1 MSRLGRG
8 AAAIL
13 LRMGIDAV
21 PALDDEVR
29 DRLGRRYGIEI
40 DSWLEGVPPL
50 LSDLA
55 ERWQLAQLALVRRG
69 TVSLVVSCR
78 RSDGRPAVLKVS
90 PDVARIN
97 STLKSIDQTTST
109 LAAERDDLRT
119 LIREAAAASKQ
130 LNQTLAGANQL
141 VNGPGRQT
149 LDRAAAAMASLQKTT
164 QTLNELLTENQ
175 GSLQSGL
182 RGVDQ
187 IGPALRE
194 LRSTLR
200 DIHQIT
206 SQLQANPAGYLLGR
220 DHATEFTPKH

>member
-1 MSRLGRG
+1 LSALLASGSDVVTSING
-8 AAAIL
+8 IL
-13 LRMGIDAV
+13 
-21 PALDDEVR
+21 
-29 DRLGRRYGIEI
+29 DRLGKII
-40 DSWLEGVPPL
+40 SQQNV
-50 LSDLA
+50 
-55 ERWQLAQLALVRRG
+55 
-69 TVSLVVSCR
+69 T
-78 RSDGRPAVLKVS
+78 
-90 PDVARIN
+90 RIN
-97 STLKSIDQTTST
+97 HTLASIDQTTSA

-119 LIREAAAASKQ
+119 LIQQAAAASKE

-149 LDRAAAAMASLQKTT
+149 LDRAAAAMASLQKTA

-187 IGPALRE
+187 IGPTLRE

-220 DHATEFTPKH
+220 EHTTEFTPKH